1 LTIKL
6 GSDAYD
12 FLIIGF
18 GPITDALSKKLIQE
32 DLSVAIVSE
41 NIKSK
46 VGIPVLS
53 RSQVMAQ
60 AQKIKVDT
68 VVVSTRLDKWKSR
81 EEYEK
86 FMRSMATIKPRRIL
100 LLSSVSVY
108 GDSKIP
114 RKESDPTESVTRYG
128 QSKILEEEFLI
139 KIRPEQCELVI
150 LRISNVFGN
159 ILFDDFVNH
168 VLLSVKSGTHV
179 RLAHEGKAT
188 RNFIWIEDL
197 ISILLELLS
206 KEKLPEII
214 NIGSAS
220 SISLKKLIFE
230 IESITNQ
237 NITVIESTDG
247 KDIINN
253 SIIDTN
259 LMNQLVVYK
268 PNEIRSVL
276 EDYYLENPEF
286 RNSK

>member
-1 LTIKL
+1 
-6 GSDAYD
+6 
-12 FLIIGF
+12 LIIGF

-46 VGIPVLS
+46 LGIPVLS

-60 AQKIKVDT
+60 PQKMKVDT
-68 VVVSTRLDKWKSR
+68 VVVSTRLDKWNSR

-86 FMRSMATIKPRRIL
+86 FIRSMATIKPKRIV

-114 RKESDPTESVTRYG
+114 RKESDPTESLTRYG
-128 QSKILEEEFLI
+128 QSKILEEEFLL

-168 VLLSVKSGTHV
+168 VLFSVKSGTYV

-197 ISILLELLS
+197 ISILLELLG

-214 NIGSAS
+214 NIGSTS

-230 IESITNQ
+230 IESITNE
-237 NITVIESTDG
+237 NITVVESTDG